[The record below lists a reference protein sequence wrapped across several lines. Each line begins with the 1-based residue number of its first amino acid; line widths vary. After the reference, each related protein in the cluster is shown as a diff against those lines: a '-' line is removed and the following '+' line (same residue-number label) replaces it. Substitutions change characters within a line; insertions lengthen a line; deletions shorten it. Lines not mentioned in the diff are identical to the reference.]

1 MVGMAMA
8 VCPIE
13 QLGQEG
19 GVAAVQRRVHRAV
32 FSGVWAGNCPARSGS
47 VATMGAKADSGTAAC
62 EVCAPCRADRLQL
75 GQDNSMTTAPLSSP
89 CAPSDGWDPAQTGHA
104 LFRTRLGICGIA
116 WGAQAVVALRLPEP
130 SLEGTQMRLLEH
142 ARQRRS
148 GLWPQAQ
155 AVDALSAQALQAV
168 AGVQWLLAGR
178 HAAGGLAGSDAW
190 PDAPAPVLG
199 DLRALFTLRRRSEH
213 SGLPLLDDVVLDWH
227 GVPDFSRAVYQL
239 ALAIEPGQTRSY
251 GALAQDLGG
260 KGLARAVGQALGA
273 NPFAPVVPC
282 HRILAAQGAGGG
294 FSANGGTRTKL
305 QLLEWEG
312 APLGDGGSLG
322 LFD

>member
-1 MVGMAMA
+1 M
-8 VCPIE
+8 
-13 QLGQEG
+13 
-19 GVAAVQRRVHRAV
+19 H
-32 FSGVWAGNCPARSGS
+32 
-47 VATMGAKADSGTAAC
+47 
-62 EVCAPCRADRLQL
+62 
-75 GQDNSMTTAPLSSP
+75 TAPVSSP
-89 CAPSDGWDPAQTGHA
+89 TVPREGWDRAQTGHA
-104 LFRTRLGICGIA
+104 LFRTRLGVCGIA

-130 SLEGTQMRLLEH
+130 SLEATQMRLLEH
-142 ARQRRS
+142 ARQRRE
-148 GLWPQAQ
+148 GLWPQVQ
-155 AVDALSAQALQAV
+155 VPGDLSAQALQAV

-178 HAAGGLAGSDAW
+178 EGGSDPDDSAPW
-190 PDAPAPVLG
+190 PDAPARVLG
-199 DLRALFTLRRRSEH
+199 DLRSLLTLNRWSAR
-213 SGLPLLDDVVLDWH
+213 SGLPLLDDVVLEWH

-251 GALAQDLGG
+251 GDLAQDLGG

-312 APLGDGGSLG
+312 AALGDGSSLG

>member
-1 MVGMAMA
+1 
-8 VCPIE
+8 
-13 QLGQEG
+13 
-19 GVAAVQRRVHRAV
+19 
-32 FSGVWAGNCPARSGS
+32 
-47 VATMGAKADSGTAAC
+47 
-62 EVCAPCRADRLQL
+62 
-75 GQDNSMTTAPLSSP
+75 MTTDPLSPPSL
-89 CAPSDGWDPAQTGHA
+89 PSDDWDPARTGHA
-104 LFRTRLGICGIA
+104 LFRTRLGVCGIA

-142 ARQRRS
+142 ARQRRD

-155 AVDALSAQALQAV
+155 SADGLSAQALQAV

-178 HAAGGLAGSDAW
+178 QEASGPDGSEPW

-199 DLRALFTLRRRSEH
+199 DLRSLLTLNRWSAR

-227 GVPDFSRAVYQL
+227 GVPDFSCAVYRL

-305 QLLEWEG
+305 RLLEWEG
-312 APLGDGGSLG
+312 APLGDAASLG

>member
-1 MVGMAMA
+1 MRGMN
-8 VCPIE
+8 PE
-13 QLGQEG
+13 
-19 GVAAVQRRVHRAV
+19 
-32 FSGVWAGNCPARSGS
+32 
-47 VATMGAKADSGTAAC
+47 
-62 EVCAPCRADRLQL
+62 
-75 GQDNSMTTAPLSSP
+75 PLSSRSLP
-89 CAPSDGWDPAQTGHA
+89 GDAWDAVQTGHA
-104 LFRTRLGICGIA
+104 LFRTRLGVCGIA

-130 SLEGTQMRLLEH
+130 SLEVTQMRLLEH
-142 ARQRRS
+142 ARQRRE

-155 AVDALSAQALQAV
+155 APGDLSAQALQAV

-178 HAAGGLAGSDAW
+178 QETREPEGSARW

-199 DLRALFTLRRRSEH
+199 DLRSLLSLNRWSAH

-251 GALAQDLGG
+251 GELADDLGG
-260 KGLARAVGQALGA
+260 KGMARAVGQALGA

-282 HRILAAQGAGGG
+282 HRILAAHGARGG

-312 APLGDGGSLG
+312 AALGDGISLG

>member
-1 MVGMAMA
+1 
-8 VCPIE
+8 
-13 QLGQEG
+13 
-19 GVAAVQRRVHRAV
+19 
-32 FSGVWAGNCPARSGS
+32 
-47 VATMGAKADSGTAAC
+47 
-62 EVCAPCRADRLQL
+62 
-75 GQDNSMTTAPLSSP
+75 MTTVPLSLSCVP
-89 CAPSDGWDPAQTGHA
+89 GDGWDPAQTGHA
-104 LFRTRLGICGIA
+104 LFRTRLGVCGIA

-130 SLEGTQMRLLEH
+130 SPEGTQMRLLAH

-155 AVDALSAQALQAV
+155 AADGLSAQALQAV

-178 HAAGGLAGSDAW
+178 PQASDPDRSPPW

-199 DLRALFTLRRRSEH
+199 DLRSLLTLNRWSER

-251 GALAQDLGG
+251 GDLALHLGG

-312 APLGDGGSLG
+312 APLGDGSSLG